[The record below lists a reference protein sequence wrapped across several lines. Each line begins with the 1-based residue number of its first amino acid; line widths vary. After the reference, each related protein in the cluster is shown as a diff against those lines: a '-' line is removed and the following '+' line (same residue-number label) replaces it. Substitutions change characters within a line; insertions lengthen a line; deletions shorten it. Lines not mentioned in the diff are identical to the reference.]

1 MKQVGETGRSSARRR
16 TDGARICY
24 TGAMKLRNARSL
36 LAFGTFG
43 ALFATA
49 QVTIPSQF
57 PVPRFAVKAMS
68 GGTLLFR

>member
-1 MKQVGETGRSSARRR
+1 
-16 TDGARICY
+16 
-24 TGAMKLRNARSL
+24 MKLRNARSL

-49 QVTIPSQF
+49 PVTIPSQF
-57 PVPRFAVKAMS
+57 PVSRFAVKAMS